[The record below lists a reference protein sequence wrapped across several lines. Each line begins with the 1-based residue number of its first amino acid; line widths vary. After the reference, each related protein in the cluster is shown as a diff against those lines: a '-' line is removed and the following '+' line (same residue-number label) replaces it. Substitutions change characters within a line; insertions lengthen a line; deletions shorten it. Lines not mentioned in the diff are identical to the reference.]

1 MRCRSGCAAS
11 AAFHLGGQ
19 LVHVHQ
25 VAGDEADLRCLAALV
40 ISELIECGCRPQPR
54 PAQAEEQSADTLGAM
69 EEFIYL
75 HYTQPL
81 TIDGLSAQC
90 GMQRN
95 HFITAFKRRFGE
107 TPYARIV
114 RLRLAKAKVLLRGT
128 DDTVRHISAL
138 CGFPSSTAFANAFRK
153 DTGRTPG
160 EFRDMQPYERL

>member
-1 MRCRSGCAAS
+1 
-11 AAFHLGGQ
+11 
-19 LVHVHQ
+19 
-25 VAGDEADLRCLAALV
+25 
-40 ISELIECGCRPQPR
+40 
-54 PAQAEEQSADTLGAM
+54 M

-128 DDTVRHISAL
+128 DDTVRRISAL
-138 CGFPSSTAFANAFRK
+138 CGFPSSTAFAMRSARIPAARRESSAICSRMRGYRGNHK
-153 DTGRTPG
+153 
-160 EFRDMQPYERL
+160 